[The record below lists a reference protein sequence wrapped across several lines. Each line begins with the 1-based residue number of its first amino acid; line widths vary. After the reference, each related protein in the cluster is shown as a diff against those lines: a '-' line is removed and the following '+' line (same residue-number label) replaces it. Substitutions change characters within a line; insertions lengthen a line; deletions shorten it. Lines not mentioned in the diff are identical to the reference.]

1 MIFVNGELAKI
12 SGGLQ
17 TYVENVLWENR
28 SKEIIFEHFTCKM
41 PYFLNYEKVYNVKRK
56 PS

>member
-12 SGGLQ
+12 TGGLQ

-28 SKEIIFEHFTCKM
+28 SKGIIFEHFTCKM